1 MRFPFPTLLSSFL
14 LVLPLF
20 LACGNSVASKGDAL
34 ETPGTVVTVQGQ
46 IPLDIEEEA
55 QDAPL
60 TRGIMYDEAMI
71 REHCFAVVSKKH
83 FIMNVYEVQNKDTVL
98 LASYPVC
105 IGRNPGNKQSLGDKR
120 TPESGMTKGFPITEI
135 LPSHTWKHDFGD
147 GRGSLLSYGAWFMR
161 LGTPG
166 FRSIGIHG
174 STNNESSVPGRDSEG
189 CIRLRD
195 KEIIHFHNQYAFQ
208 GMTVYVL
215 KEDEENHPFQRDARG
230 RAQNGVP
237 VDELPSL

>member
-1 MRFPFPTLLSSFL
+1 MRFPVPTLFSSFL
-14 LVLPLF
+14 LALPLF
-20 LACGNSVASKGDAL
+20 LACGNSVASSKDVQ
-34 ETPGTVVTVQGQ
+34 ETPDAAEVDLAQ
-46 IPLDIEEEA
+46 IPQDEPEEVG
-55 QDAPL
+55 DMPL

-71 REHCFAVVSKKH
+71 RKNCFSVVSKKH
-83 FIMNVYEVQNKDTVL
+83 FVLNVYEVQERDTVL

-105 IGRNPGNKQSLGDKR
+105 VGLNPGNKKSLGDKR
-120 TPESGMTKGFPITEI
+120 TPESGIIRGFPITEI

-147 GRGSLLSYGAWFMR
+147 GRGSILSYGAWFMR

-208 GMTVYVL
+208 GMMVYVL
-215 KEDEENHPFQRDARG
+215 SEDEDYHSFERDARG
-230 RAQNGVP
+230 RAQSGMF
-237 VDELPSL
+237 VDDLPSL